1 MTEINKYHT
10 SKIYKISSPQC
21 DKFYIGM
28 TTQTLE
34 KRLRGHKAAYKRYV
48 EKKLGCCIASFEVVK
63 FDDCIIQLIEDVKC
77 NNKKELEMIEEAYI
91 KEYQNKTLNKHIP
104 GRMIINNV
112 KDDTEFIIN
121 NYLNLTLGVNVE
133 GLNNI
138 KIYTINKQIAKIKEI
153 INDIGFNLDNRN
165 IEIRHDIFVK
175 NIDKVLEKMNEKEFK
190 QLFNHNKITFIKSRI
205 SQFFRKWGLCFNSNE
220 KNKREGDKVKTITY
234 HKLSNINEIDNYFKV
249 YDI

>member
-28 TTQTLE
+28 TTSTLE
-34 KRLRGHKAAYKRYV
+34 KRLRGHKSAYKRYV

-104 GRMIINNV
+104 GRMIINDV
-112 KDDTEFIIN
+112 KDDTEFIKN
-121 NYLNLTLGVNVE
+121 NYLNLTLGVSVE
-133 GLNNI
+133 EYNEA
-138 KIYTINKQIAKIKEI
+138 KINTINKQIAKIKEI

-205 SQFFRKWGLCFNSNE
+205 SQFFRKWGLCFNSDE

>member
-34 KRLRGHKAAYKRYV
+34 KRLRGHKSAYKRYV

-63 FDDCIIQLIEDVKC
+63 FDDCIIELIEDVKC

-104 GRMIINNV
+104 GRMIINDV
-112 KDDTEFIIN
+112 KDDTEFIQN
-121 NYLNLTLGVNVE
+121 NYLNLTLGVSVE
-133 GLNNI
+133 EHNEA
-138 KIYTINKQIAKIKEI
+138 KINTINKQIAKIKEI

-175 NIDKVLEKMNEKEFK
+175 NIDKIIEKMNEKEFK
-190 QLFNHNKITFIKSRI
+190 NLFNHNKITFIKSRI
-205 SQFFRKWGLCFNSNE
+205 SQFFRKWGLCFNSVD
-220 KNKREGDKVKTITY
+220 KNKREGSKVKTITY
-234 HKLSNINEIDNYFKV
+234 HKLSNINEIENYFKV
-249 YDI
+249 YEI